1 MKQRAALAIIALV
14 SIAALV
20 VSEKRKVEAPVGPG
34 ALLYFLADTQRELIR
49 LPVSFIP
56 LSDDEEIKIGD
67 RQAKFY
73 GGIDRLSAHDP
84 QSRAIENYVQQVGAR
99 VAAHAHR
106 KLPYRFHYI
115 PDYDFVNAFALPG
128 GHVYIGAGLM
138 SLMESEDALAAVL
151 GHEVEHIDHYH
162 CAERIQIEAALQ
174 KVPLGE
180 LVKLPV
186 EVFEAGYSKD
196 QELEADREGTRLAV
210 AAAYSPRGALQ
221 MFETFDRLHH
231 ERETRAK
238 SPQEELSQVA
248 LEALE
253 GYFRSHPLPSERI
266 AQIQGLFG
274 PQLRSGSSTR
284 PLLFAYVFLNE
295 RAGRALAAKHYDEA
309 AKLSAQSLELERSD
323 LRAWV
328 ALADAKF
335 ALGDFTA
342 AVAAYRTLLEKSP
355 TAEEAESVKVFAD
368 ELAEDALKTRHYADA
383 ARFATHSLELQP
395 NHREGL
401 TTLAE
406 AQLALG
412 DLAGAAK
419 ASDTLKRL
427 YPQSVE
433 DVVSYAGDLVEWA
446 LHQGHYEQ
454 AAGLATF
461 ALALEP
467 NQPGVMKKLA
477 DVQFALADFS
487 AAAGSY
493 RKLMGLIHG
502 TNDLAAPGLI
512 RSYAD
517 ALGAVGSPG
526 AAESVQDFEAFMATI
541 KPADAA
547 FAAQLRIERA
557 GLKLMAGDDSEAR
570 AITSEA
576 SQPEST
582 AIAPES
588 LSRLGW
594 WYYRAGKYRTSVD
607 VLSVLVRQRS
617 GDLEA
622 HNDLAWDELELG
634 GFEIAQQRFAAAEPG
649 SASPLANLPAMGR
662 ALAHWKIEP
671 TGKDLD
677 AFDLVTKN
685 NPQWLNPKW
694 VQSIYSPLVVR
705 SVAEMQA
712 ASARREAERK
722 NRRR

>member
-1 MKQRAALAIIALV
+1 MKHRAALAIIALV

-20 VSEKRKVEAPVGPG
+20 ASENRKVEAPVGPG
-34 ALLYFLADTQRELIR
+34 AFLYFLADTQRELIR
-49 LPVSFIP
+49 MPVSFIP

-67 RQAKFY
+67 RQARFY
-73 GGIDRLSAHDP
+73 GGVDRLSAHDP
-84 QSRAIENYVQQVGAR
+84 QSRALENYVQQVGAR

-115 PDYDFVNAFALPG
+115 PDYDFVNAFAVPG
-128 GHVYIGAGLM
+128 GHVYVAAGLM
-138 SLMESEDALAAVL
+138 SLMESEDALAAIL

-162 CAERIQIEAALQ
+162 CAQRIQIQAALQ

-180 LVKLPV
+180 LVELPV
-186 EVFEAGYSKD
+186 EVFEAGYRKD

-210 AAAYSPRGALQ
+210 AASYSPRGALQ
-221 MFETFDRLHH
+221 IFETFDRLHH
-231 ERETRAK
+231 ERESRAK

-248 LEALE
+248 LETLE

-274 PQLRSGSSTR
+274 RELQSGGSTR
-284 PLLFAYVFLNE
+284 PLLFAYVFLNQ
-295 RAGRALAAKHYDEA
+295 RAERALAAKHYDEA
-309 AKLSAQSLELERSD
+309 VKLATHSLELEPSEP
-323 LRAWV
+323 RAWV
-328 ALADAKF
+328 VLAEAKF

-342 AVAAYRTLLEKSP
+342 AASAYRTVLERSA
-355 TAEEAESVKVFAD
+355 TTEEAEAVKVFAD
-368 ELAEDALKTRHYADA
+368 GLAEEALKGRHYADA

-419 ASDTLKRL
+419 ASDLLKRL

-433 DVVSYAGDLVEWA
+433 DVVGYAGDLVDWA
-446 LHQGHYEQ
+446 LQQGQYEQ

-461 ALALEP
+461 ALALRP
-467 NQPGVMKKLA
+467 DQPDVLRKLA
-477 DVQFALADFS
+477 DVQFEVADFS

-493 RKLMGLIHG
+493 RKLIGLSHEG
-502 TNDLAAPGLI
+502 EDLALPGLI

-517 ALGAVGSPG
+517 ALGAVGSSH
-526 AAESVQDFEAFMATI
+526 AAESVRDFEAFMTTI
-541 KPADAA
+541 KPPDAA
-547 FAAQLRIERA
+547 FAAQLRIELA
-557 GLKLMAGDDSEAR
+557 GLKLMAGDESEAK
-570 AITSEA
+570 AVIAGA
-576 SQPEST
+576 SQPGST
-582 AIAPES
+582 SVAPES

-594 WYYRAGKYRTSVD
+594 WYYRAEKYRTSVD
-607 VLSVLVRQRS
+607 VLSVVVRQRS

-622 HNDLAWDELELG
+622 HNDLAWDEFELG

-649 SASPLANLPAMGR
+649 SLSPLANLPAMGR

-671 TGKDLD
+671 AGEDLD

-694 VQSIYSPLVVR
+694 VQSIYSPSVVR
-705 SVAEMQA
+705 SVGELQA
-712 ASARREAERK
+712 ASVKRKTGRK
-722 NRRR
+722 NSRR

>member
-1 MKQRAALAIIALV
+1 MKHRAALAIVALV

-34 ALLYFLADTQRELIR
+34 AFLYFLADTQRELTR

-67 RQAKFY
+67 RQARFY
-73 GGIDRLSAHDP
+73 GDIDRLSAHDP
-84 QSRAIENYVQQVGAR
+84 ESRAIENYVQQVGAR

-128 GHVYIGAGLM
+128 GHVYVGAGLM

-162 CAERIQIEAALQ
+162 CAERIQIEAALR

-180 LVKLPV
+180 LVELPV
-186 EVFEAGYSKD
+186 EVFAAGYSKD

-210 AAAYSPRGALQ
+210 AASYSPRGALQ
-221 MFETFDRLHH
+221 MFEAFDRLHH
-231 ERETRAK
+231 GRESRAK

-248 LEALE
+248 LETLE
-253 GYFRSHPLPSERI
+253 GYFRSHPLPSERT
-266 AQIQGLFG
+266 AQIQSVFG
-274 PQLRSGSSTR
+274 EQLRSGSSTR

-295 RAGRALAAKHYDEA
+295 RAERALAAKHYDEA
-309 AKLSAQSLELERSD
+309 ARLAAQSLEQKPSEP
-323 LRAWV
+323 RAWV
-328 ALADAKF
+328 VLAEAKF

-342 AVAAYRTLLEKSP
+342 ASSAYRTVLEKSA
-355 TAEEAESVKVFAD
+355 TAEEAEAVKVFAD
-368 ELAEDALKTRHYADA
+368 GLAESALKARHYADA
-383 ARFATHSLELQP
+383 ARLASHSLELQP

-401 TTLAE
+401 TTLVE

-427 YPQSVE
+427 YPQSIE
-433 DVVSYAGDLVEWA
+433 DVVGYAGDLVDWA
-446 LHQGHYEQ
+446 LQQGHYEQ
-454 AAGLATF
+454 AASLAAF
-461 ALALEP
+461 ALALKP
-467 NQPGVMKKLA
+467 DQPDVLKKLA
-477 DVQFALADFS
+477 DVQFAVADFS
-487 AAAGSY
+487 AAAESY
-493 RKLMGLIHG
+493 RKLIGLSHEEE
-502 TNDLAAPGLI
+502 DLAVPRLI

-517 ALGAVGSPG
+517 ALGAVGSSR
-526 AAESVQDFEAFMATI
+526 AAESVRDFEAFVATI

-547 FAAQLRIERA
+547 FAAQLRIELA
-557 GLKLMAGDDSEAR
+557 GLKLMAGDESEAG

-576 SQPEST
+576 NQTGST
-582 AIAPES
+582 VVAPES
-588 LSRLGW
+588 MSRLGW

-607 VLSVLVRQRS
+607 VLSLVVRQRS

-622 HNDLAWDELELG
+622 HNDLAWDEFELG

-649 SASPLANLPAMGR
+649 SPSPLANLPAMGR

-671 TGKDLD
+671 AREDLD
-677 AFDLVTKN
+677 AFDLLTKN

-694 VQSIYSPLVVR
+694 VQSIYSSLVVR
-705 SVAEMQA
+705 TVAEMQA
-712 ASARREAERK
+712 ESAKRTAERK
-722 NRRR
+722 KSRR